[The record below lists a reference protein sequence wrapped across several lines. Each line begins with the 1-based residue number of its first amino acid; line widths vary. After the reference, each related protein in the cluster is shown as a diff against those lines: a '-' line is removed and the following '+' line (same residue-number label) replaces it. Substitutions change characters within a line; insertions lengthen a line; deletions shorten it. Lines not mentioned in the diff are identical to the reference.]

1 MLQQL
6 AVATS
11 AQQVSCS
18 PLKCT
23 AQCSPLPSPPHNC
36 SHTTHTQHTAT
47 ATKQQL
53 PAAPSSLRH
62 RRVSL
67 VQCCKLHSFAPQ
79 RSLRAAGSQQCCPR
93 RRLASKTHTVQ
104 ITHVQVVSDYLT
116 PYDGE
121 AAYLSAQNRPV
132 AVYTYRM
139 AFTRHSSAC
148 SGGGCT
154 QIDAS

>member
-1 MLQQL
+1 M
-6 AVATS
+6 
-11 AQQVSCS
+11 
-18 PLKCT
+18 
-23 AQCSPLPSPPHNC
+23 
-36 SHTTHTQHTAT
+36 
-47 ATKQQL
+47 
-53 PAAPSSLRH
+53 
-62 RRVSL
+62 
-67 VQCCKLHSFAPQ
+67 
-79 RSLRAAGSQQCCPR
+79 
-93 RRLASKTHTVQ
+93 
-104 ITHVQVVSDYLT
+104 QVVSDYLT